1 MWDPVLWPR
10 IKPLECGVL
19 ASDTRKVPEPPLKQQ
34 IFFNT
39 SLRSSLC
46 WKDFKGFSW
55 SAGSGTAQAKRLVV
69 DSDTEIRGFLCHV
82 RGELT
87 C

>member
-1 MWDPVLWPR
+1 M
-10 IKPLECGVL
+10 KN
-19 ASDTRKVPEPPLKQQ
+19 TRKVPEPPFKQQ

-46 WKDFKGFSW
+46 WKGFKGFSW
-55 SAGSGTAQAKRLVV
+55 PAGGGTAQAKRLVV
-69 DSDTEIRGFLCHV
+69 DSDTERREFLCHAG
-82 RGELT
+82 GELT